1 MTTHST
7 SVTENNRALVTGIME
22 ALSRGERQP
31 FADAMAD
38 DFTWHAIGT
47 TAWSGTF
54 AGKALVRERLIAP
67 LFTQFGSRYTNTAKR
82 ILADGDFVVVE
93 SRGNVT
99 TKSGKPYCNTY
110 CLVIQMRDGKMVELT
125 EYLDTELVSSAL
137 EPPAWA
143 ESA

>member
-1 MTTHST
+1 MTTTAT
-7 SVTENNRALVTGIME
+7 SVTENNRAIVTGIMA

-31 FADAMAD
+31 FAGAMAE
-38 DFTWHAIGT
+38 DFTWHMTGT

-54 AGKALVRERLIAP
+54 KGKAEVRQRLMAP
-67 LFTQFGSRYTNTAKR
+67 LFAQFDSHYTNTPTR

-93 SRGNVT
+93 SRGHVT
-99 TKSGKPYCNTY
+99 TKTGKPYANTY
-110 CLVIQMRDGKMVELT
+110 CMVIRLREGKMVELT

-143 ESA
+143 ATA

>member
-1 MTTHST
+1 MT
-7 SVTENNRALVTGIME
+7 SVTESNRAIVTGIME

-31 FADAMAD
+31 FGDAMAD
-38 DFTWHAIGT
+38 DFTWHMMGT

-54 AGKALVRERLIAP
+54 SGKADVRQRLTGP
-67 LFTQFGSRYTNTAKR
+67 LFTQFGTRYTNTPKR

-93 SRGNVT
+93 RRGEVT
-99 TKSGKPYCNTY
+99 TKTGKPYCNTY
-110 CLVIQMRDGKMVELT
+110 CLVIRMRDSKMVELT

-143 ESA
+143 AA

>member
-1 MTTHST
+1 MT
-7 SVTENNRALVTGIME
+7 SVTESNRAIVTGIME

-38 DFTWHAIGT
+38 DFTWHMMGT

-54 AGKALVRERLIAP
+54 AGKTEVRQRLIAP
-67 LFTQFGSRYTNTAKR
+67 LFTQFGSHYTNTPKR
-82 ILADGDFVVVE
+82 ILADGEFVVVE

-99 TKSGKPYCNTY
+99 TKTGKPYSNTY
-110 CLVIQMRDGKMVELT
+110 CMVIRMRDGKMVELT
-125 EYLDTELVSSAL
+125 EYLDTELVSAAL

-143 ESA
+143 KSA

>member
-1 MTTHST
+1 MT
-7 SVTENNRALVTGIME
+7 SVTESNRAIVTHIME

-31 FADAMAD
+31 FGDAMAD
-38 DFTWHAIGT
+38 DFTWHMMGT

-54 AGKALVRERLIAP
+54 AGKTDVRKRLIGP
-67 LFTQFGSRYTNTAKR
+67 LFAQFGARYTNSPKR
-82 ILADGDFVVVE
+82 ILADGDYVVVE

-99 TKSGKPYCNTY
+99 TKAGKPYCNTY
-110 CLVIQMRDGKMVELT
+110 CMVIRMREGKMVELT

-143 ESA
+143 TA